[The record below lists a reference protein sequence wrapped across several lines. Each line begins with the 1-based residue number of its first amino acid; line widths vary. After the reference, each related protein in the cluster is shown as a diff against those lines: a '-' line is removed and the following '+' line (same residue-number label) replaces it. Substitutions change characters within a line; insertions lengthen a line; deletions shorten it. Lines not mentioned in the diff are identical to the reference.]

1 MKHPWSLLLRLELI
15 LFGATLMAAAFLR
28 APVLERVM
36 AVGPVRPAAAVAG
49 ALCLAVGIVLSLPLL
64 AARIGAQRLENRARY
79 LQRAAAWCLLPLL
92 FFEVF
97 LRVYLYIP
105 VMWNVNTNWFG
116 PVPAE
121 GSFVLLGNEGFA
133 LTRYSTLG
141 EIRTPYDS
149 GESIL
154 FVGDSRT
161 EAKQVNDDEKF
172 SSVAETLLH
181 QRGVAVNVRNLG
193 EGGRAM
199 ADYVTYLPM
208 YKQLYDPAA
217 IVIQVSENDF
227 NESFSPS
234 KENYFKLD
242 GSGKIDIVHKYET
255 SRPFEISSRKTLN
268 LYPMIARQA
277 LRQFALIFPAL
288 PSTAG
293 EDAEAETSGE
303 QAAEERI
310 QQQLDLL
317 LEAAGGTPLIFVLA
331 PSVPAIK
338 DGAVRSSDASYERFK
353 QIISRHSGST
363 VVDPLPRFL
372 ELVKQ
377 GHFPVG
383 FFNSAQPDRGHLNW
397 HGNRVLGELLADAIE
412 EVLR

>member
-1 MKHPWSLLLRLELI
+1 LKHPWSLLLRIELI
-15 LFGATLMAAAFLR
+15 LFGVALMAAAFLR

-36 AVGPVRPAAAVAG
+36 ALGPVRPAAAAIG
-49 ALCLAVGIVLSLPLL
+49 ALCLALGIALSLPPLV
-64 AARIGAQRLENRARY
+64 ARIGAQRLESRARY
-79 LQRAAAWCLLPLL
+79 VQRAAAWCVLPLL
-92 FFEVF
+92 FFEIF

-105 VMWNVNTNWFG
+105 VLWNVNTNWFG

-133 LTRYSTLG
+133 LTHYSKLG

-149 GESIL
+149 GATIL

-161 EAKQVNDDEKF
+161 EAKQVSDAEKF

-181 QRGVAVNVRNLG
+181 QRGVAVNARNLG

-208 YKQLYDPAA
+208 YKELYAPAA

-227 NESFSPS
+227 NESFSPG
-234 KENYFKLD
+234 KENYFRLD
-242 GSGKIDIVHKYET
+242 GGKIDIVHKYET
-255 SRPFEISSRKTLN
+255 RAPFEVDSRRTLN
-268 LYPMIARQA
+268 LYPMVARQA
-277 LRQFALIFPAL
+277 LRQFELIFPGL
-288 PSTAG
+288 PSAAG
-293 EDAEAETSGE
+293 DDAEAETSGE

-310 QQQLDLL
+310 RQQLDLL
-317 LEAAGGTPLIFVLA
+317 LDAAGGTPLIFVLA

-338 DGAVRSSDASYERFK
+338 DGAIVTADASYERFR
-353 QIISRHSGST
+353 QIITRHSGST
-363 VVDPLPRFL
+363 VVDPLPRFQ
-372 ELVKQ
+372 ELAKQ
-377 GHFPVG
+377 GYFPVG
-383 FFNSAQPDRGHLNW
+383 FFNSAQPDRGHLNR